1 MTDKRFIKCYGLR
14 QGINKIMKNFFLY
27 NIGQKFL
34 AGLTGLGLAGFV
46 LVHMLG
52 NMLIFSGPKA
62 YNLYAHNLLQSS
74 WFVPAELALLFCFV
88 LHIVLVLFLSIKNY
102 IARPIKY
109 ARKATGIKATA
120 LYQKTLLAQGAV
132 VLVFVILHLII
143 FKYGEFY
150 KVYYGGKAVRDL
162 FRLVVEVFQNPW
174 AVSWYCLALIILC
187 FHLVHGV
194 SSAFRSLG
202 LDKAHWQVWVN
213 RVSVCYGVLVVLGFL
228 SQPIYVFFFL
238 GVG

>member
-1 MTDKRFIKCYGLR
+1 
-14 QGINKIMKNFFLY
+14 MKNFFLY

-34 AGLTGLGLAGFV
+34 AGLTGLGLAGFI

-74 WFVPAELALLFCFV
+74 WFVPAELALLGCFI
-88 LHIVLVLFLSIKNY
+88 LHVVLVLFLSIKSY
-102 IARPIKY
+102 IARPVKY
-109 ARKATGIKATA
+109 ARKASGIKATA

-132 VLVFVILHLII
+132 ILVFVILHLIT

-174 AVSWYCLALIILC
+174 AVGWYCLALLILC
-187 FHLVHGV
+187 VHLMHGV

-202 LDKAHWQVWVN
+202 LDKPHWQVWVN
-213 RVSVCYGVLVVLGFL
+213 RVSMCYAVIVILGFL

-238 GVG
+238 GKG